1 MCSTSIVRRSSTT
14 ASLPN
19 ISLIF
24 NIFWTAAGAVQL
36 REARVV
42 MSEVLTRPHKKNARG
57 PNALIQSPNR
67 NEMIRVFFQPIGS
80 LLCRRIHVQAVLFVQ
95 ASNAPACFE
104 PAEALVTQTPAF
116 VLDARVDRFR
126 QFSHRLADVDLAT
139 GCFDDVKRRHVF
151 FVSEGEKKNLDLNET
166 KLARGETSA
175 SNIWHVDFVAAPLRA
190 NLALGV
196 C

>member
-1 MCSTSIVRRSSTT
+1 
-14 ASLPN
+14 
-19 ISLIF
+19 
-24 NIFWTAAGAVQL
+24 
-36 REARVV
+36 

-67 NEMIRVFFQPIGS
+67 NEMIRVFFQPLGS

>member
-19 ISLIF
+19 ISAIF

-36 REARVV
+36 REARVA

-67 NEMIRVFFQPIGS
+67 NEMIRVFFQPLGS

-151 FVSEGEKKNLDLNET
+151 FVSEGEKK
-166 KLARGETSA
+166 RP
-175 SNIWHVDFVAAPLRA
+175 V
-190 NLALGV
+190 
-196 C
+196 